1 MQKQLDKIQ
10 SEIIEKI
17 YTQFLKKFSGN
28 KLAFAK
34 ASGCDEKTI
43 RRLFANKQGM
53 TLNLYFKLCY
63 ALETHPSKLFE
74 DLSFDLT
81 ED

>member
-17 YTQFLKKFSGN
+17 YNQFLKKFGGN

-34 ASGCDEKTI
+34 ASNCDEKTI

-53 TLNLYFKLCY
+53 TLNLFFKLCY
-63 ALETHPSKLFE
+63 ALEIHPSKFIE
-74 DLSFDLT
+74 DLSFDLK
-81 ED
+81 DD

>member
-1 MQKQLDKIQ
+1 MQKQLDRIQ
-10 SEIIEKI
+10 SQIIERI
-17 YTQFLKKFSGN
+17 YAQFLQKFEGN

-63 ALETHPSKLFE
+63 ALETHPSKLIE
-74 DLSFDLT
+74 DLSFDLA